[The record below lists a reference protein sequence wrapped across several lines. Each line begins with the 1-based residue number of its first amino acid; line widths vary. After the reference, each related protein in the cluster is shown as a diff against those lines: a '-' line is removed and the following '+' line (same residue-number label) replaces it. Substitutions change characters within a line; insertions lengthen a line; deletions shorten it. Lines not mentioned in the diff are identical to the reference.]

1 MQYSKVAKCGD
12 RLKQAMEVRGIK
24 AIELSKMTDINNSA
38 ISQYIKGTYEPK
50 QDRIEIMAK
59 ALNVNEGWLMGLD
72 VPMDKK
78 AEKKADDGANFRL
91 NVGEAKLVT
100 LFREVPEADRD
111 MVVKM
116 IESALSARRVEKATD
131 EIAANIART
140 AASVQRPRTFGMV
153 RGRAGQRPAARGM
166 QTAKERGEKQEAI
179 YAAMRK
185 VKK

>member
-1 MQYSKVAKCGD
+1 MSDIGNKDIMAENLKYYIERSGKDRRELAEAWGFPYSTVSDWINAKKYP
-12 RLKQAMEVRGIK
+12 RI
-24 AIELSKMTDINNSA
+24 
-38 ISQYIKGTYEPK
+38 
-50 QDRIEIMAK
+50 DRIEIMAEYFGIAK
-59 ALNVNEGWLMGLD
+59 SDLI
-72 VPMDKK
+72 
-78 AEKKADDGANFRL
+78 EKRADAPRSREDANANFRL

-166 QTAKERGEKQEAI
+166 QAAKERSEKQEAI

>member
-1 MQYSKVAKCGD
+1 MEYKKIGSCSD
-12 RLKQAMEVRGIK
+12 RLKAALESKGVK
-24 AIELSKMTDINNSA
+24 PIELSRMTDIPKAA
-38 ISQYIKGTYEPK
+38 ISHYMSGDYEPK
-50 QDRIEIMAK
+50 KDRIEIMAK

-166 QTAKERGEKQEAI
+166 QTAKERSEKQEAI